1 MQDIDI
7 LKLRFQNIFHEKT
20 QGEIIR
26 SRTKYYKEGE
36 KNSRVFLNLK
46 KSQSSNDT
54 IHKLQLSDNKITQ
67 DPHKIL
73 LQQRLFYKGIH
84 TKTQHWHRSMNL
96 TESED
101 IPALLIT
108 TDFEKVFDCFKLV
121 FLTYGMMEFKFPDY
135 ILRWVEILYT
145 DIDSCVTNNGHVTEY
160 FKLERA
166 VC

>member
-1 MQDIDI
+1 
-7 LKLRFQNIFHEKT
+7 
-20 QGEIIR
+20 
-26 SRTKYYKEGE
+26 
-36 KNSRVFLNLK
+36 
-46 KSQSSNDT
+46 
-54 IHKLQLSDNKITQ
+54 
-67 DPHKIL
+67 
-73 LQQRLFYKGIH
+73 
-84 TKTQHWHRSMNL
+84 MNL